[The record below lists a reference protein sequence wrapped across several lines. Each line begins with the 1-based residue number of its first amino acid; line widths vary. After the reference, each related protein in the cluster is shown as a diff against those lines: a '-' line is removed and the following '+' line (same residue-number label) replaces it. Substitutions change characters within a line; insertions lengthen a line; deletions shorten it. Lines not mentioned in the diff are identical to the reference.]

1 MINNVRAS
9 DDAIRSLKEDELAL
23 VSGGLTIATYPVRAI
38 RVGALTAYV
47 SNGELVGVG
56 LPDGTIKTP

>member
-1 MINNVRAS
+1 MINNIGTS
-9 DDAIRSLKEDELAL
+9 DDAIRSLKEEELAL
-23 VSGGLTIATYPVRAI
+23 VSGSLTMATTPVKAI
-38 RVGALTAYV
+38 RIFGLTAYV